1 MVCGKP
7 SRASRI
13 ANVIIYFVC
22 FLVILITTIPFL
34 NVVAM
39 SLGDPVKVVANRIF
53 LIPYGAHLTAYKH
66 VIDTPGFWKAYE
78 VTIFVTLVGTAI
90 NIFLTVLTAYP
101 LSRPGYCLR
110 RPIMLLITF
119 TMFISGGMIPTFLV
133 VMNVGL
139 YDSIW
144 AMILPSAISTY
155 NLIVCRTFLE
165 GLPESMI
172 ESARLDGANEVR
184 ILASVIVPLSKPI
197 IAVLVLFYAVAHWNS
212 YFTPLLY
219 ITSAE
224 KQPLTV
230 YMYKVL
236 ILAEGGT
243 GVSAGS
249 ESDYLMALHQ
259 TKYAI
264 IVLTVLPIICVYPFL
279 QKYFV
284 QGVMVGAIK
293 G

>member
-7 SRASRI
+7 SRASRV
-13 ANVIIYFVC
+13 ANSIIYFVC
-22 FLVILITTIPFL
+22 FLVILITLVPFI
-34 NVVAM
+34 NIIAM
-39 SLGDPVKVVANRIF
+39 SLADPIKVMANDIF
-53 LIPYGAHLTAYKH
+53 LIPYGANFNAYRH
-66 VIDTPGFWKAYE
+66 VVDNAGFWKAYE
-78 VTIFVTLVGTAI
+78 VTIFVTVIGTLI
-90 NIFLTVLTAYP
+90 NVFLTVLTAYP

-110 RPIMLLITF
+110 RPVMLLITF

-139 YDSIW
+139 YDSVW
-144 AMILPSAISTY
+144 SMILPSAISTY

-172 ESARLDGANEVR
+172 ESARLDGANELR
-184 ILASVIVPLSKPI
+184 ILWSVIVPLSKPI
-197 IAVLVLFYAVAHWNS
+197 IAVLVLFYAVSHWNS

-219 ITSAE
+219 ITSPE

-236 ILAEGGT
+236 ILAEGGLDAT
-243 GVSAGS
+243 AGS
-249 ESDYLMALHQ
+249 DQGFYLSLQQ

-264 IVLTVLPIICVYPFL
+264 IVLTVLPIVCVYPFL

-284 QGVMVGAIK
+284 QGVMIGAIK